1 MKTNKGRD
9 MLLTRENLPETIP
22 DIAALDELLCR
33 PSQALIGDLKKVD
46 GDIMIL
52 GVAGKM
58 GPTLAGLAKAALP
71 GRRVIGV
78 ARFSDPAARAWLEAR
93 GVETIACDLL
103 DETAIARLPEVKNIV
118 FMAGRKFGAEGDLS
132 LTWAMNAH
140 VPALVAQAF
149 RESRIVAFS
158 TGCIYPFVPVDG
170 KGADESTAPNPPG
183 EYAQSCVG
191 RERMFEYF
199 SRRYATPGRLFRL
212 NYAIDMRY
220 GVLHDIATKIIA
232 GKPIDVSLGHVNFI
246 WQGDASAQAL
256 RCLAYCDT
264 PTSPINV
271 SGHEILAVRD
281 LAAKLSAR
289 LGREPII
296 VGTEEPTAWL
306 TNTSQAVNMFGLPI
320 VDTARLIA
328 WTADWVARAMPS
340 LGKPTKYEVR
350 DGRY

>member
-1 MKTNKGRD
+1 
-9 MLLTRENLPETIP
+9 MLLTRDSLPDTIP
-22 DIAALDELLCR
+22 DIAALDDLLCR
-33 PSQALIGDLKKVD
+33 PSQALIDDLRKVD

-71 GRRVIGV
+71 DRRVIGV
-78 ARFSDPAARAWLEAR
+78 ARFSDPGTKAWLEAR
-93 GVETIACDLL
+93 GVETLGCDLL
-103 DETAIARLPEVKNIV
+103 DQAAIEALPKAPNII

-149 RESRIVAFS
+149 PNSRIVVFS
-158 TGCIYPFVPVDG
+158 TGCVYPFVAVNG
-170 KGADESTAPNPPG
+170 NGADEALPPDPPG

-199 SRRYATPGRLFRL
+199 SRKFATPGRLFRL

-220 GVLHDIATKIIA
+220 GVLHDIATKIL
-232 GKPIDVSLGHVNFI
+232 GDKPIDVSLGHVNFI
-246 WQGDASAQAL
+246 WQGDAAAQAL

-281 LAAKLSAR
+281 LAARFGALF
-289 LGREPII
+289 GREPII
-296 VGTEEPTAWL
+296 VGKEEPTAWL
-306 TNTSQAVNMFGLPI
+306 TNTSQAVKLFGLPI
-320 VDTARLIA
+320 VDTEQLIS
-328 WTADWVARAMPS
+328 WTADWVARSMPS

>member
-1 MKTNKGRD
+1 MN
-9 MLLTRENLPETIP
+9 MLLSRENLPQTIT
-22 DIAALDELLCR
+22 DVDALDELLCR
-33 PSQALIGDLKKVD
+33 PSQALIDDLRKVD

-78 ARFSDPAARAWLEAR
+78 ARFSDPTVKDWLRVR
-93 GVETIACDLL
+93 GVETINCDLL
-103 DETAIARLPEVKNIV
+103 DEAAIEALPKIPNIV

-132 LTWAMNAH
+132 LTWAMNSH

-149 RESRIVAFS
+149 SKSRIVAFS
-158 TGCIYPFVPVDG
+158 TGCVYPFVPVDG
-170 KGADESTAPNPPG
+170 KGSTEDMPPNPPG

-199 SRRYATPGRLFRL
+199 SKKYSTPGRLFRL

-220 GVLHDIATKIIA
+220 GVLHDIASKVLQ

-281 LAAKLSAR
+281 LAAR
-289 LGREPII
+289 FGQRFGRAPVI

-306 TNTSQAVNMFGLPI
+306 TDTSQAVKLFGRPI
-320 VDTARLIA
+320 VDTEQLIH
-328 WTADWVARAMPS
+328 WTADWVSRSMPS

>member
-1 MKTNKGRD
+1 
-9 MLLTRENLPETIP
+9 MLLKRETLPKTIS

-33 PSQALIGDLKKVD
+33 PSQALIDDLQKVD

-71 GRRVIGV
+71 SRRVIGV
-78 ARFSDPAARAWLEAR
+78 ARFSDPGAKAWLDAR
-93 GVETIACDLL
+93 GIETLSCDLL
-103 DETAIARLPEVKNIV
+103 DKAAIKSLPKAPNII

-149 RESRIVAFS
+149 AGSRIVAFS
-158 TGCIYPFVPVDG
+158 TGCVYPFVPVNG
-170 KGADESTAPNPPG
+170 NGADETLAANPPG

-199 SRRYATPGRLFRL
+199 SRQFSTPGRLFRL

-220 GVLHDIATKIIA
+220 GVLHDIATKILQ

-256 RCLAYCDT
+256 RCLAHCDT

-271 SGHEILAVRD
+271 SGHEILRVRD
-281 LAAKLSAR
+281 LAAKLGAR
-289 LGREPII
+289 IGREPVI

-306 TNTSQAVNMFGLPI
+306 TDTSQAVKLFGLPI
-320 VDTARLIA
+320 VDTTQLIA
-328 WTADWVARAMPS
+328 WTADWVARSMPS

>member
-1 MKTNKGRD
+1 
-9 MLLTRENLPETIP
+9 MLLTSDNLPDMIP
-22 DIAALDELLCR
+22 DIEALDELLCR
-33 PSQALIGDLKKVD
+33 PSQALIDDLAKVD

-78 ARFSDPAARAWLEAR
+78 ARFSDPAVKTWLESH
-93 GVETIACDLL
+93 GIETLNCDLL
-103 DETAIARLPEVKNIV
+103 DETAIKALPKVKNIV

-149 RESRIVAFS
+149 AGSRIVAFS
-158 TGCIYPFVPVDG
+158 TGCVYPFVPVDG
-170 KGADESTAPNPPG
+170 KGADEEVAPNPPG

-199 SRRYATPGRLFRL
+199 SRKFSTPGRLFRL

-220 GVLHDIATKIIA
+220 GVLHDIASKVLQ

-256 RCLAYCDT
+256 RCLAHCDT

-271 SGHEILAVRD
+271 SGHEILSVRD
-281 LAAKLSAR
+281 LAAKFGAR
-289 LGREPII
+289 LGREPVI
-296 VGTEEPTAWL
+296 VGTEQPTAWL
-306 TNTSQAVNMFGLPI
+306 TDTSQAVKLFGLPI
-320 VDTARLIA
+320 VNTEKLIT
-328 WTADWVARAMPS
+328 WTADWVARSMPS

>member
-1 MKTNKGRD
+1 MQLARN
-9 MLLTRENLPETIP
+9 NLPDTIP

-33 PSQALIGDLKKVD
+33 PSQALIDDLAKVN

-78 ARFSDPAARAWLEAR
+78 ARFSDPSVSAWLQAR
-93 GVETIACDLL
+93 GIETINCDLL
-103 DETAIARLPEVKNIV
+103 DEAAINALPKVQNIV

-149 RESRIVAFS
+149 AGSRIVAFS
-158 TGCIYPFVPVDG
+158 TGCVYPFVPVDG
-170 KGADESTAPNPPG
+170 KGADEALAPNPPG

-199 SRRYATPGRLFRL
+199 SRKFSTPGRLFRL

-220 GVLHDIATKIIA
+220 GVLHDIASKVLQ

-256 RCLAYCDT
+256 RCLAHCDT

-281 LAAKLSAR
+281 LAAKLGAR
-289 LGREPII
+289 LGRDPVI
-296 VGTEEPTAWL
+296 VGTEQPTAWL
-306 TNTSQAVNMFGLPI
+306 TDTSLATKLFGLPI
-320 VDTARLIA
+320 VNTERLIA
-328 WTADWVARAMPS
+328 WTADWVARSMPS

>member
-1 MKTNKGRD
+1 MR
-9 MLLTRENLPETIP
+9 LTRDTLPKTIA
-22 DIAALDELLCR
+22 DIAALDQLLCR
-33 PSQALIGDLKKVD
+33 PSQALIDDLNKVD

-71 GRRVIGV
+71 GRRIIGV
-78 ARFSDPAARAWLEAR
+78 ARFSDRNVKAWLEVR
-93 GVETIACDLL
+93 GIETIHCDLL
-103 DETAIARLPEVKNIV
+103 DEAQLDALPKVANIV
-118 FMAGRKFGAEGDLS
+118 FMAGRKFGADGDLS

-149 RESRIVAFS
+149 RNSRIVAFS
-158 TGCIYPFVPVDG
+158 TGCVYPFVPVDG
-170 KGADESTAPNPPG
+170 KGADETMPPNPPG

-199 SRRYATPGRLFRL
+199 SRQYSTPGRLFRL

-220 GVLHDIATKIIA
+220 GVLHDIAAKVLY

-246 WQGDASAQAL
+246 WQGDAASQAL
-256 RCLAYCDT
+256 RCLAHCDT
-264 PTSPINV
+264 PTRPINI
-271 SGHEILAVRD
+271 SGHDILAVRD
-281 LAAKLSAR
+281 LAQQFGALF
-289 LGREPII
+289 GREPVI
-296 VGTEEPTAWL
+296 VGKEEPTAWL
-306 TNTSQAVNMFGLPI
+306 TDTSQAVKLFGLPI
-320 VDTARLIA
+320 VDAAQLIA

-340 LGKPTKYEVR
+340 LGKPTRYEVR

>member
-1 MKTNKGRD
+1 
-9 MLLTRENLPETIP
+9 MLLSRDTLPATIA
-22 DIAALDELLCR
+22 DIAALDDLLCR
-33 PSQALIGDLKKVD
+33 PSQALIDDLRKVD

-58 GPTLAGLAKAALP
+58 GPTLAGLAKAAVP
-71 GRRVIGV
+71 DRRVIGA
-78 ARFSDPAARAWLEAR
+78 ARFSDPAVKDWLQGR
-93 GVETIACDLL
+93 GVETINCDLL
-103 DETAIARLPEVKNIV
+103 DEAAIKALPEIPNIV

-132 LTWAMNAH
+132 LTWAMNSH

-149 RESRIVAFS
+149 SASRIVAFS
-158 TGCIYPFVPVDG
+158 TGCVYPFVPVDG
-170 KGADESTAPNPPG
+170 KGSDEDMAPNPPG

-199 SRRYATPGRLFRL
+199 SKKYSTPGRLFRL

-220 GVLHDIATKIIA
+220 GVLHDIASKVLQ

-256 RCLAYCDT
+256 RCLAHCET

-281 LAAKLSAR
+281 LAAKFGQR
-289 LGREPII
+289 FGRAPVIT
-296 VGTEEPTAWL
+296 GKEEPTAWL
-306 TNTSQAVNMFGLPI
+306 TNTSQAVKLFGQPI
-320 VDTARLIA
+320 VDTEQLIS
-328 WTADWVARAMPS
+328 WTADWVARSMPS

>member
-1 MKTNKGRD
+1 
-9 MLLTRENLPETIP
+9 MLLTRDNLPDTIP
-22 DIAALDELLCR
+22 DIGALDDLLCR
-33 PSQALIGDLKKVD
+33 PSQALIDDLDKVD
-46 GDIMIL
+46 GDLMIL

-78 ARFSDPAARAWLEAR
+78 ARFSEPGSKEWLQGR

-103 DETAIARLPEVKNIV
+103 DETAIKALPKVKNIV

-149 RESRIVAFS
+149 CRSRIVAFS
-158 TGCIYPFVPVDG
+158 TGCVYPFVPVDG
-170 KGADESTAPNPPG
+170 KGADESVQPNPPG

-199 SRRYATPGRLFRL
+199 SRKFSTPGRLFRL

-220 GVLHDIATKIIA
+220 GVLHDIATKILS

-246 WQGDASAQAL
+246 WQGDASSQAL
-256 RCLAYCDT
+256 RCLAHCDT

-281 LAAKLSAR
+281 LAAKLGAR
-289 LGREPII
+289 LGREPVI
-296 VGTEEPTAWL
+296 VGKEEPTAWL
-306 TNTSQAVNMFGLPI
+306 TDTSQAVKLFGRPM
-320 VDTARLIA
+320 VDTEKLIK

-350 DGRY
+350 DGKY

>member
-1 MKTNKGRD
+1 
-9 MLLTRENLPETIP
+9 MLLTRDNLPDAIA
-22 DIAALDELLCR
+22 DIAELDDLLCR
-33 PSQALIGDLKKVD
+33 PSQALIDDLAKID

-78 ARFSDPAARAWLEAR
+78 ARFSDPSVKAWLEAR
-93 GVETIACDLL
+93 GIETINCDLL
-103 DETAIARLPEVKNIV
+103 DQAAIAALPKAQNIV

-149 RESRIVAFS
+149 PQSRIVAFS
-158 TGCIYPFVPVDG
+158 TGCVYPFVPVDG
-170 KGADESTAPNPPG
+170 KGADENLAPNPPG

-199 SRRYATPGRLFRL
+199 SRKFQTPGRLVRL

-220 GVLHDIATKIIA
+220 GVLHDIASKILA
-232 GKPIDVSLGHVNFI
+232 RQPIDVSLGHVNFI

-256 RCLAYCDT
+256 RCLAHCDT

-271 SGHEILAVRD
+271 SGREILAVRD
-281 LAAKLSAR
+281 LAKKFSA
-289 LGREPII
+289 LLDREPII
-296 VGTEEPTAWL
+296 TGTEQPTAWL
-306 TNTSQAVNMFGLPI
+306 TDTSQATKLFGLPV
-320 VDTARLIA
+320 VDTNSLIA

>member
-1 MKTNKGRD
+1 
-9 MLLTRENLPETIP
+9 MLLTRDTLPETIS
-22 DIAALDELLCR
+22 DLTALDDLLCR
-33 PSQALIGDLKKVD
+33 PSQALIDDLRTID
-46 GDIMIL
+46 GDIMVL

-71 GRRVIGV
+71 DRRIIGV
-78 ARFSDPAARAWLEAR
+78 ARFSDAGTKEWLQARD
-93 GVETIACDLL
+93 VETINCDLL
-103 DETAIARLPEVKNIV
+103 DETAVSALPKMPNVV

-158 TGCIYPFVPVDG
+158 TGCVYPFVPVDG
-170 KGADESTAPNPPG
+170 RSADEATTPNPPG

-199 SRRYATPGRLFRL
+199 SRKFATPGRLFRL

-220 GVLHDIATKIIA
+220 GVLHDIATKVLT
-232 GKPIDVSLGHVNFI
+232 GRPIDVSLGHVNFI

-256 RCLAYCDT
+256 RCLAHCDT

-281 LAAKLSAR
+281 LAAKFGKL
-289 LGREPII
+289 LGREPVIA
-296 VGTEEPTAWL
+296 GKEEPTAWL
-306 TNTSQAVNMFGLPI
+306 TDTSQATKLFGLPI
-320 VDTARLIA
+320 VETERLIA
-328 WTADWVARAMPS
+328 WTANWVVRSMPS

>member
-1 MKTNKGRD
+1 MR
-9 MLLTRENLPETIP
+9 LTRDTLPKTIA
-22 DIAALDELLCR
+22 DIAALDQLLCR
-33 PSQALIGDLKKVD
+33 PSQALIDDLNKVD

-71 GRRVIGV
+71 GRRIIGV
-78 ARFSDPAARAWLEAR
+78 ARFSDRNVKAWLEVR
-93 GVETIACDLL
+93 GIETIHCDLL
-103 DETAIARLPEVKNIV
+103 DEAQFDALPKVANIV

-149 RESRIVAFS
+149 RNSRIVAFS
-158 TGCIYPFVPVDG
+158 TGCVYPFVPVDG
-170 KGADESTAPNPPG
+170 KGADETMAPNPPG

-199 SRRYATPGRLFRL
+199 SRQHSTPGRLFRL

-220 GVLHDIATKIIA
+220 GVLHDIAAKVLY

-246 WQGDASAQAL
+246 WQGDAASQAL
-256 RCLAYCDT
+256 RCLAHCDT
-264 PTSPINV
+264 PTTPINV
-271 SGHEILAVRD
+271 SGHDILAVRD
-281 LAAKLSAR
+281 LAQQFGALF
-289 LGREPII
+289 GREPVI
-296 VGTEEPTAWL
+296 VGKEEPTAWL
-306 TNTSQAVNMFGLPI
+306 TDTSQAVKLFGLPI
-320 VDTARLIA
+320 VDAAQLIA

>member
-1 MKTNKGRD
+1 
-9 MLLTRENLPETIP
+9 MLLTRDNLPDTIS
-22 DIAALDELLCR
+22 DIAELDDLLCR
-33 PSQALIGDLKKVD
+33 PSQALIDDLGQVD

-78 ARFSDPAARAWLEAR
+78 ARFSDPSVKAWLEAR
-93 GVETIACDLL
+93 GVETLNCDLL
-103 DETAIARLPEVKNIV
+103 DEAAIKALPKLPNIV

-149 RESRIVAFS
+149 ADSRIVAFS
-158 TGCIYPFVPVDG
+158 TGCVYPFVPVNG
-170 KGADESTAPNPPG
+170 KGADENLAPNPPG

-199 SRRYATPGRLFRL
+199 SRKFATSGRLFRL

-220 GVLHDIATKIIA
+220 GVLHDIATKILTRQ
-232 GKPIDVSLGHVNFI
+232 PIDVSLGHVNFI

-256 RCLAYCDT
+256 RCLAHCDT

-281 LAAKLSAR
+281 LAGKFGAL
-289 LGREPII
+289 LGRDPVIT
-296 VGTEEPTAWL
+296 GTEQPTAWL
-306 TNTSQAVNMFGLPI
+306 TDTSQATKLFGLPI
-320 VDTARLIA
+320 VDTGRLIG
-328 WTADWVARAMPS
+328 WTADWVARSMPS

>member
-1 MKTNKGRD
+1 
-9 MLLTRENLPETIP
+9 MLLTHDNLPETIP

-33 PSQALIGDLKKVD
+33 PSQALIDDLRKVD

-71 GRRVIGV
+71 DRRVIGV
-78 ARFSDPAARAWLEAR
+78 ARFSDPSVKDWLQAR
-93 GVETIACDLL
+93 GIKTIHCDLL
-103 DETAIARLPEVKNIV
+103 DEAAIKALPKIPNIV

-149 RESRIVAFS
+149 PASRIVAFS
-158 TGCIYPFVPVDG
+158 TGCVYPFVDVNG
-170 KGADESTAPNPPG
+170 KGADENVAPDPPG

-199 SRRYATPGRLFRL
+199 SRRFGTPGRLFRL

-220 GVLHDIATKIIA
+220 GVLHDIASKVLQ

-246 WQGDASAQAL
+246 WQGDAAAQAL
-256 RCLAYCDT
+256 RCLTHCDT

-281 LAAKLSAR
+281 LAENFGAR
-289 LGREPII
+289 FRRAPLL
-296 VGTEEPTAWL
+296 VGKEEPAAWL
-306 TNTSQAVNMFGLPI
+306 TNTSQAVKLFGLPV
-320 VDTARLIA
+320 VDTEQLIK
-328 WTADWVARAMPS
+328 WTADWVSRSMPS

>member
-1 MKTNKGRD
+1 
-9 MLLTRENLPETIP
+9 MLLSRDSLPETIE
-22 DIAALDELLCR
+22 DITALDELLCR
-33 PSQALIGDLKKVD
+33 PSQALIDDLRKVD
-46 GDIMIL
+46 GDIMVL
-52 GVAGKM
+52 GVGGKM

-71 GRRVIGV
+71 DRKVIGV
-78 ARFSDPAARAWLEAR
+78 ARFSEPGVKEWLEAR
-93 GVETIACDLL
+93 GVETLNCDLL
-103 DETAIARLPEVKNIV
+103 DEAAIKALPKAANII
-118 FMAGRKFGAEGDLS
+118 FMAGRKFGAEGNLA
-132 LTWAMNAH
+132 LTWAMNSH

-149 RESRIVAFS
+149 PASRIVAFS
-158 TGCIYPFVPVDG
+158 TGCVYPFVPVDG
-170 KGADESTAPNPPG
+170 KGSNEAMPPNPPG

-199 SRRYATPGRLFRL
+199 SQQFKTPGRLFRL

-220 GVLHDIATKIIA
+220 GVLHDIATKVLS

-256 RCLAYCDT
+256 RCLAHCDT

-271 SGHEILAVRD
+271 SGHEILSVRT
-281 LAAKLSAR
+281 LAARFGEL
-289 LGREPII
+289 LGREPIV
-296 VGTEEPTAWL
+296 VGKEEPTAWL
-306 TNTSQAVNMFGLPI
+306 TDTSQATKLFGLPI
-320 VDTARLIA
+320 VDTERLIK

>member
-1 MKTNKGRD
+1 
-9 MLLTRENLPETIP
+9 MLLTRETLPETIP
-22 DIAALDELLCR
+22 DVATLDELLCR
-33 PSQALIGDLKKVD
+33 PSQALIDDLRSVD

-71 GRRVIGV
+71 GRKIIGV
-78 ARFSDPAARAWLEAR
+78 ARFSEAGVNDWLQAR
-93 GVETIACDLL
+93 GIATIPCDLL
-103 DETAIARLPEVKNIV
+103 DEAAIKALPKVKNIV
-118 FMAGRKFGAEGDLS
+118 FMAGRKFGAEGNLS

-149 RESRIVAFS
+149 AGSRIVAFS
-158 TGCIYPFVPVDG
+158 TGCVYPFVPVNG
-170 KGADESTAPNPPG
+170 KGSGEDMAPSPPG

-199 SRRYATPGRLFRL
+199 SRKLSTPGRLFRL

-220 GVLHDIATKIIA
+220 GVLHDIASKVLA

-256 RCLAYCDT
+256 RCLAHCDT

-281 LAAKLSAR
+281 LAAKFGQLF
-289 LGREPII
+289 GRAPVIT
-296 VGTEEPTAWL
+296 GKEEPTAWL
-306 TNTSQAVNMFGLPI
+306 TDTSQAVKLFGLPV
-320 VDTARLIA
+320 VDTDQLIR
-328 WTADWVARAMPS
+328 WTADWVSRSMPS

>member
-1 MKTNKGRD
+1 
-9 MLLTRENLPETIP
+9 MLLTRDNLPDTIS
-22 DIAALDELLCR
+22 DLAALDDLLCR
-33 PSQALIGDLKKVD
+33 PSQALIDDLEKID

-78 ARFSDPAARAWLEAR
+78 ARFSDASVKAWLEAR
-93 GVETIACDLL
+93 GIETLNCDLL
-103 DETAIARLPEVKNIV
+103 DEAAIKALPRVQNIV

-149 RESRIVAFS
+149 AGSRIVAFS
-158 TGCIYPFVPVDG
+158 TGCVYPFVPVDG
-170 KGADESTAPNPPG
+170 NGADESLAPNPPG

-199 SRRYATPGRLFRL
+199 SRQFATPGRLFRL

-220 GVLHDIATKIIA
+220 GVLHDIATKILTRQ
-232 GKPIDVSLGHVNFI
+232 PIDVSLGHVNFI
-246 WQGDASAQAL
+246 WQGDASSQAL
-256 RCLAYCDT
+256 RCLAHCDT

-281 LAAKLSAR
+281 LAAKFGAL

-296 VGTEEPTAWL
+296 TGAEQPTAWL
-306 TNTSQAVNMFGLPI
+306 TDTSQAIKLFGLPI
-320 VDTARLIA
+320 VDTNSLIA

>member
-1 MKTNKGRD
+1 
-9 MLLTRENLPETIP
+9 MLLARDNLPETIT
-22 DIAALDELLCR
+22 DIAALDDLLCR
-33 PSQALIGDLKKVD
+33 PSQALIDDLAKVD

-58 GPTLAGLAKAALP
+58 GPTLAGLAKAAVP
-71 GRRVIGV
+71 HRRVIGV
-78 ARFSDPAARAWLEAR
+78 ARFSDANVKAWLQAR
-93 GVETIACDLL
+93 GIETLNCDLL
-103 DETAIARLPEVKNIV
+103 DEAAIKALPKAPNIV

-149 RESRIVAFS
+149 ANSRIVAFS
-158 TGCIYPFVPVDG
+158 TGCVYPFVPVNG
-170 KGADESTAPNPPG
+170 KGADENLAPDPPG

-199 SRRYATPGRLFRL
+199 SRKFATPGRLFRL

-220 GVLHDIATKIIA
+220 GVLHDIATKILA

-256 RCLAYCDT
+256 RCLAHCDT

-281 LAAKLSAR
+281 LAAKLGAL
-289 LGREPII
+289 LGRDPII

-306 TNTSQAVNMFGLPI
+306 TDTSQAVRLFGLPI
-320 VDTARLIA
+320 VNTDQLIK
-328 WTADWVARAMPS
+328 WTADWVARSMPS

>member
-1 MKTNKGRD
+1 
-9 MLLTRENLPETIP
+9 MLLTRDTLPDTIP
-22 DIAALDELLCR
+22 DTAALDELLCR
-33 PSQALIGDLKKVD
+33 PSQALIDDLGKVD

-71 GRRVIGV
+71 HRRVIGV
-78 ARFSDPAARAWLEAR
+78 ARFSDPSAKAWLEAR
-93 GVETIACDLL
+93 GIETLPCDLL
-103 DETAIARLPEVKNIV
+103 DEAAIQALPKAPNIV

-149 RESRIVAFS
+149 PDSRIVAFS
-158 TGCIYPFVPVDG
+158 TGCVYPFVPVNG
-170 KGADESTAPNPPG
+170 KGADENLQPDPPG

-199 SRRYATPGRLFRL
+199 SRKFATPGRLFRL

-220 GVLHDIATKIIA
+220 GVLHDIATKILK
-232 GKPIDVSLGHVNFI
+232 GEPIDVSLGHVNFI

-271 SGHEILAVRD
+271 SGHDILSVRD
-281 LAAKLSAR
+281 LATRLGAR
-289 LGREPII
+289 LGRDPII
-296 VGTEEPTAWL
+296 VGAEQPTAWL
-306 TNTSQAVNMFGLPI
+306 TDTSQAVKLFGLPI
-320 VDTARLIA
+320 VDTQQLIA
-328 WTADWVARAMPS
+328 WTADWVVRSMPS